1 MELTGLTLTRGAQN
15 CIPRLRKTQQ
25 ICSLSELLY
34 LRLWRALAGRESCL
48 TLDYKIFLHFLQGPG
63 RVVTVLARLESGR
76 ALSQRGPSPVCF
88 VKTRTHSLS
97 LSLPLY
103 LSTMAPP
110 HTGHFKI
117 PDPRSCYHTT
127 QARTPP
133 WIFTPVFK
141 SPSPFPWPFPF
152 WAIFNHP
159 SPPNSGHNYKAV
171 VLKNWA

>member
-88 VKTRTHSLS
+88 VKTRTLSLS
-97 LSLPLY
+97 LS
-103 LSTMAPP
+103 S
-110 HTGHFKI
+110 HRGCQGQQ
-117 PDPRSCYHTT
+117 PDGPRS
-127 QARTPP
+127 RPSV
-133 WIFTPVFK
+133 PVCL
-141 SPSPFPWPFPF
+141 PE
-152 WAIFNHP
+152 
-159 SPPNSGHNYKAV
+159 
-171 VLKNWA
+171 L